1 MHLIPNDA
9 VANDMLAAI
18 GVGSVDDLFADI
30 PRALRAGGLD
40 LPVGEPE
47 RQLVSRL
54 KSLLDNNQ
62 SYYRM
67 ANFLG
72 GGLKPH
78 HVPAAVK
85 AVAHRQEFITSY
97 TPYQPEVS
105 QGLLQAL
112 FEYQS
117 LMADVTAMDVVN
129 SSMYD
134 WSTALGEA
142 ALMATRVNRRPRL
155 LVPANLLWEKQ
166 SVLANYTR
174 GAGIQIEA
182 YRYDPVTGRTD
193 LEDLRERLG
202 PDVAGV
208 YVENPNLF
216 GVFEQDAAKISDMAH
231 EAGALSIMG
240 VDPTSLGVV
249 TPPGKL
255 GADIVVGEASCFGGA
270 PALGGPLLGLFATT
284 EKLVRKMPGRL
295 IGATHD
301 AEGRRGFV
309 MTLQAREQHI
319 RRDKATSNICS
330 NEALLSVQAAIHL
343 SMLGRRGLRDLGLQN
358 LAAGERLEKTLEA
371 AGLKK
376 AFKGEVYNE
385 LVTEV
390 GNVDDLH
397 THALGK
403 GVHIGLQLRRAVP
416 AEAGLVDGVL
426 WGATEFHD
434 DRHFQQLADML
445 ASVPRAEVVA

>member
-1 MHLIPNDA
+1 MHLIPNHA
-9 VANDMLAAI
+9 VAGDLLAA
-18 GVGSVDDLFADI
+18 VGAASVDDLFSDI

-40 LPVGEPE
+40 LPNGEPE

-54 KSLLDNNQ
+54 KSLLDRNQ

-67 ANFLG
+67 PNFLG

-142 ALMATRVNRRPRL
+142 ALMATRVNRRQRF

-166 SVLANYTR
+166 TVLANYSR
-174 GAGIQIEA
+174 GAGITVEP
-182 YRYDPVTGRTD
+182 YRYDPVTGRAD
-193 LEDLRERLG
+193 LEDIRERLG
-202 PDVAGV
+202 DDVSGV
-208 YVENPNLF
+208 YLENPNLF
-216 GVFEQDAAKISDMAH
+216 GVFEQDAAKVVDLAH
-231 EAGALSIMG
+231 DAGALAVLG
-240 VDPTSLGVV
+240 VDPTTLGVV

-330 NEALLSVQAAIHL
+330 NEALLAVQAAIHL

-358 LAAGERLEKTLEA
+358 LAAGERLEKTLTK
-371 AGLKK
+371 AGLHKMFSG
-376 AFKGEVYNE
+376 ATYNE
-385 LVTEV
+385 VVTEV

-397 THALGK
+397 VHALER
-403 GVHIGLQLRRAVP
+403 GVHIGLQLRRALP

-426 WGATEFHD
+426 WGATEFHGD
-434 DRHFQQLADML
+434 DQFDQLATVL
-445 ASVPRAEVVA
+445 STLPKREVVA